1 MAKEALTEAQI
12 ARRKAMRLKA
22 KAAAEAE
29 GKVWKEL
36 SQDERRT
43 FLQAARQAARQARQA
58 RKAEK

>member
-43 FLQAARQAARQARQA
+43 FLQAVRQAARKGA
-58 RKAEK
+58 K

>member
-12 ARRKAMRLKA
+12 ARRQAMRLKA

-29 GKVWKEL
+29 GKVWKNL

>member
-1 MAKEALTEAQI
+1 
-12 ARRKAMRLKA
+12 MRLKA

-36 SQDERRT
+36 PQEERRK

-58 RKAEK
+58 RKAAE